1 MTSLLNQVK
10 SYATQHYAEDAWD
23 IIIECYT
30 DNELAALI
38 GRASTLEGALRK
50 CRAVIA
56 PIAEERAWHRAE
68 AQMGESGYGPASNAQ
83 EWWG

>member
-1 MTSLLNQVK
+1 MTTLLNQVK
-10 SYATQHYAEDAWD
+10 SHATRHYAEDAWD
-23 IIIECYT
+23 IIVECYT

-56 PIAEERAWHRAE
+56 PIAEQRAWRRAE
-68 AQMGESGYGPASNAQ
+68 AQMGESGYGSASNAQ